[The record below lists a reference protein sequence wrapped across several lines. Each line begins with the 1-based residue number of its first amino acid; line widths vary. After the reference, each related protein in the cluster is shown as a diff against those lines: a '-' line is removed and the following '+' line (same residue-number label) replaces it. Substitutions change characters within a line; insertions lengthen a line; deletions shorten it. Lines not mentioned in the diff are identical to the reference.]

1 MWYIIYINKT
11 ILLIAK
17 FSAVH
22 PGSEAEVDIADG
34 KEARHARHS
43 GQKEGRPVAEAAGRN
58 R

>member
-22 PGSEAEVDIADG
+22 PGSEAEVDIAAASLMG
-34 KEARHARHS
+34 RRQ
-43 GQKEGRPVAEAAGRN
+43 GTQGTLGRRKEGL
-58 R
+58 